1 MNRQTVVETPSYIVL
16 AGKLFTERERDGIVA
31 MVAENPQCGDVM
43 SGTGGFRKV
52 RRFHVR
58 AVPFHALAFAAARVV
73 YIWRNDKFPAFLI
86 TVFPKNRKANL
97 TKAERNAL
105 KKRSDDIFDRY
116 RR

>member
-1 MNRQTVVETPSYIVL
+1 MKKQTVVETPSYIAR
-16 AGKLFTERERDGIVA
+16 AGKLFGEGEREDIVA
-31 MVAENPQCGDVM
+31 MVAEDPECGDVM

-52 RRFHVR
+52 R
-58 AVPFHALAFAAARVV
+58 VPRQGMGKSGGARVV

-86 TVFPKNRKANL
+86 TVFPKNKKANL

-105 KKRSDDIFDRY
+105 KKRADEIFESY

>member
-43 SGTGGFRKV
+43 SGTGGFRKI
-52 RRFHVR
+52 R
-58 AVPFHALAFAAARVV
+58 VPREGMGKSGGARVV

-105 KKRSDDIFDRY
+105 KKRADDIFDSY

>member
-52 RRFHVR
+52 RVSREGMGKSGG
-58 AVPFHALAFAAARVV
+58 ARVV
-73 YIWRNDKFPAFLI
+73 LYLAQRQVSSLPDYGFSEEQEGQPDQGRAQR
-86 TVFPKNRKANL
+86 P
-97 TKAERNAL
+97 EEAL
-105 KKRSDDIFDRY
+105 
-116 RR
+116 